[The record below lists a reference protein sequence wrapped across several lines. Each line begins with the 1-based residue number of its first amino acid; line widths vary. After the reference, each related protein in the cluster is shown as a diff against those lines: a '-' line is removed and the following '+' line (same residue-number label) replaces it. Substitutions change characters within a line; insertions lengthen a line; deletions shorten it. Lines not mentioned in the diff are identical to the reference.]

1 MKLKTLL
8 LCLLFVGVMTQAT
21 AQESADKILEKA
33 FAQAKK
39 EKKNVFVMYHA
50 SWCKWCKK
58 MENNMEDPSVKP
70 FFDKSYVTTFLV
82 VQESKDKKNLENP
95 GAEDILKKYKADN
108 SGIPFWQIYDANG
121 KLLADSFN
129 AKGENLGCP
138 ATVEE
143 VTEFTDKLKKSS
155 KLSEKDRKKIEDIF
169 VLKKK

>member
-1 MKLKTLL
+1 MKLKSLL
-8 LCLLFVGVMTQAT
+8 FCLLFIGAITQT
-21 AQESADKILEKA
+21 SAQESADKILEKA

-58 MENNMEDPSVKP
+58 MESNMETEAVKP
-70 FFDKSYVTTFLV
+70 FFDKNYVTTFLV
-82 VQESKDKKNLENP
+82 VQESKANKNLENP

-108 SGIPFWQIYDANG
+108 SGIPFWQIYDADGN
-121 KLLADSFN
+121 LLADSFN

-143 VTEFTDKLKKSS
+143 VAEFTDKLKKTS
-155 KLSEKDRKKIEDIF
+155 KLSEKDRKKIEEAF

>member
-8 LCLLFVGVMTQAT
+8 ICFLFAGALTQVS
-21 AQESADKILEKA
+21 AQESADKVLEKA

-58 MENNMEDPSVKP
+58 MESNMEDPSVKP

-82 VQESKDKKNLENP
+82 VQESKDKKHLENP
-95 GAEDILKKYKADN
+95 GADAILKKYKADN

-143 VTEFTDKLKKSS
+143 VAEFTDKLKKSS

>member
-8 LCLLFVGVMTQAT
+8 LCLLFVGAMTQAT

-39 EKKNVFVMYHA
+39 EKKNVFVMSHA

-143 VTEFTDKLKKSS
+143 VAEFTDKLKKSS

>member
-8 LCLLFVGVMTQAT
+8 LCLLFVGAMTQAT

-121 KLLADSFN
+121 KLLGDSFN

-143 VTEFTDKLKKSS
+143 VAEFTDKLKKSS